1 MKKYGRIDQNQISIV
16 RHLREAHCRVLSLA
30 ALGQGAP
37 DLLVQRNGVLYLL
50 EVKDGSKF
58 KSQRKLT
65 RHQIQFHKDWVVHVV
80 NNTDEALEA
89 VGIKQ

>member
-1 MKKYGRIDQNQISIV
+1 MKKYGRVDENQISIV
-16 RHLREAHCRVLSLA
+16 RDLRKAHCRVLSLA

-50 EVKDGSKF
+50 EIKDGDKF
-58 KSQRKLT
+58 PSQRKLT
-65 RHQIQFHKDWVVHVV
+65 PHQIQFHKDWKVHVV

-89 VGIKQ
+89 VGL